1 MKLGVSMWSI
11 VHEYQKGNMD
21 VEKFIDLMHQNNV
34 EGVELLDYF
43 WKDKERELPMAVE
56 KIKKYNMEVA
66 CYSIGN
72 DFVMPDEKE
81 REKQIEYVKQ
91 GIDDAVRIGA
101 DKLRVFSGNTKE
113 GVTYEEGMQWII
125 ECFKE
130 VVKYAEQKDITLVLE
145 NHGLFAGR
153 SSQVKEI
160 IERVGS
166 PNLRATADTGN
177 FFLVGEKPEEAVQN
191 VKEYIQHVH
200 FKDFKKSQPG
210 KGYKGIGDVYYAGC
224 VLGEGD
230 VEMKKIIEIL
240 SGADYKGYL
249 AIEYEGPDP
258 QIEGTIKSIEY
269 VKKLLGGRKS

>member
-43 WKDKERELPMAVE
+43 WKDKERELPRAVE
-56 KIKKYNMEVA
+56 KIKKYNMEIA
-66 CYSIGN
+66 CYSISN
-72 DFVMPDEKE
+72 DFVMPNEKE
-81 REKQIEYVKQ
+81 REKQIEYLKQ
-91 GIDDAVRIGA
+91 GIDDAVIIGTNR
-101 DKLRVFSGNTKE
+101 LRVFSGNTKE
-113 GVTYEEGMQWII
+113 GVTYEEGIKWII

-130 VVKYAEQKDITLVLE
+130 VVKYAKQKNIILVLE
-145 NHGLFAGR
+145 NHGLFAGK
-153 SSQVKEI
+153 SQQVKEI
-160 IERVGS
+160 IEKVAS
-166 PNLRATADTGN
+166 PNLRVTADTGN

-191 VKEYIQHVH
+191 IKEYIQHVH
-200 FKDFKKSQPG
+200 FKDFKKSEPG

-240 SGADYKGYL
+240 SGVDYKGYL
-249 AIEYEGPDP
+249 AIEYEGKDP